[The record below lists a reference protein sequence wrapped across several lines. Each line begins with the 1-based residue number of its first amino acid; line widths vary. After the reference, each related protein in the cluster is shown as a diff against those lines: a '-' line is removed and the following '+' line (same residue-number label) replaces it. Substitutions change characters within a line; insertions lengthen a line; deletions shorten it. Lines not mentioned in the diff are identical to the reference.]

1 MNIYK
6 SATSLV
12 PPLVV
17 PSTLTLILVRL
28 VGGRWGISRRGSVS
42 VPLVA
47 VSGLKVLV
55 LFALGQAIRK
65 TSLLRHLGGSGSR
78 HRELGRDV
86 GRGRSREVGNGVC
99 HRLLV
104 NNGRG
109 EGALNGI
116 CL

>member
-1 MNIYK
+1 MTEYKVDTYK

-28 VGGRWGISRRGSVS
+28 VGGGWSISRRGSVS

-65 TSLLRHLGGSGSR
+65 TSLLRHLGGSGSG
-78 HRELGRDV
+78 H
-86 GRGRSREVGNGVC
+86 
-99 HRLLV
+99 
-104 NNGRG
+104 
-109 EGALNGI
+109 
-116 CL
+116 